1 MDLLEPT
8 SAKDKLASIDQYRRV
23 IGKLLY
29 LMRGSR
35 PDICFAVSRL
45 SRYVAKPAEK
55 HWRGAMQVLKYV
67 KGTRTFGISF
77 SALEKGLKIEGYVDS
92 DYAGDRTDRR
102 STYGSVFMLLGGPL
116 AWYSRKQRSVS
127 TSTTE
132 AEYVA
137 LCYGS
142 KEAVWFRELLKQL
155 GFVQFLGGSKEV
167 QIYSDNQ
174 GCIALAENPEDHA
187 RSKYINIQYHYTR

>member
-1 MDLLEPT
+1 
-8 SAKDKLASIDQYRRV
+8 
-23 IGKLLY
+23 
-29 LMRGSR
+29 
-35 PDICFAVSRL
+35 
-45 SRYVAKPAEK
+45 
-55 HWRGAMQVLKYV
+55 MQVLRYT
-67 KGTRTFGISF
+67 KGTRELGISF
-77 SALEKGLKIEGYVDS
+77 SGLEKRQKVEGYVDS

-137 LCYGS
+137 LCQGS
-142 KEAVWFRELLKQL
+142 KEAVWLRDLLREL
-155 GFVQFLGGSKEV
+155 GFAQFLGSSKEV

-174 GCIALAENPEDHA
+174 GCIALAKNPEDHA
-187 RSKYINIQYHYTR
+187 RSKHIDVQYHYTRQLVEYGKIKLDYCPTEDMLADVLTKPLGFRMFSSLVQRLMGP

>member
-1 MDLLEPT
+1 MVYIDEIITEYGLINAYKAKIPSVSLETLEPI
-8 SAKDKLASIDQYRRV
+8 SEKDKPANIDHYRRV
-23 IGKLLY
+23 IGKLLF

-35 PDICFAVSRL
+35 PDICFTVSRL

-55 HWRGAMQVLKYV
+55 HWRGAMQVLRYT
-67 KGTRTFGISF
+67 KGTRDFGISF
-77 SALEKGLKIEGYVDS
+77 SGLEERQKVEGYVDS
-92 DYAGDRTDRR
+92 DYAGDRTDRK

-142 KEAVWFRELLKQL
+142 KEAMWFRELLKEL
-155 GFVQFLGGSKEV
+155 GF
-167 QIYSDNQ
+167 I
-174 GCIALAENPEDHA
+174 
-187 RSKYINIQYHYTR
+187 